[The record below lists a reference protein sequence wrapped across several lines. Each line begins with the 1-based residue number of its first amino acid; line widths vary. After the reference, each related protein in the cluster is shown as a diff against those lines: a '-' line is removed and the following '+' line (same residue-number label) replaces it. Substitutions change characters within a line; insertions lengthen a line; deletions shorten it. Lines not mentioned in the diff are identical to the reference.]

1 MRRGVQLE
9 QSSDREKINA
19 TEQTK
24 GKTYNLNIAK
34 KRGGE
39 GGDRFKKDK

>member
-34 KRGGE
+34 KRGG
-39 GGDRFKKDK
+39 GRRGQI